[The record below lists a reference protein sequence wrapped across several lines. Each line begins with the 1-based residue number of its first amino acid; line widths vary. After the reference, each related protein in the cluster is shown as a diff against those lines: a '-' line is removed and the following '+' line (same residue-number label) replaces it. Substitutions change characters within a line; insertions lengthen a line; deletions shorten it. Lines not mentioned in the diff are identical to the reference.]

1 MRTRKQKDF
10 KPKKERMRK
19 KNKKLCV
26 RKKKKIRNEKTIEK
40 KKKREIHAAMN
51 NTRSGVSDRL
61 AERVSVGAYMHII
74 LSYMSIYKIPNRQVG
89 VIPMI

>member
-1 MRTRKQKDF
+1 
-10 KPKKERMRK
+10 
-19 KNKKLCV
+19 
-26 RKKKKIRNEKTIEK
+26 
-40 KKKREIHAAMN
+40 MN